1 MTKQPQS
8 HAPVQEQQEPMGLV
22 ISLGAQPEVTPRFW
36 AYVWSDVP
44 EVDHDAPAR
53 RAA

>member
-8 HAPVQEQQEPMGLV
+8 IAQEQEPIGLV
-22 ISLGAQPEVTPRFW
+22 ISLGAQPDVTPRFW

-44 EVDHDAPAR
+44 EVDESHTPAR

>member
-8 HAPVQEQQEPMGLV
+8 QVQEQEPIGLV
-22 ISLGAQPEVTPRFW
+22 ISLGAQPDVTPRFW

-44 EVDHDAPAR
+44 ELDQEQPAR

>member
-8 HAPVQEQQEPMGLV
+8 HAPVQEQQEPIGLV
-22 ISLGAQPEVTPRFW
+22 ISLGVQADVTPRFW

-44 EVDHDAPAR
+44 ELDQDAATR

>member
-1 MTKQPQS
+1 MTKQPKS
-8 HAPVQEQQEPMGLV
+8 PAPAQEQQEPIGLV

-44 EVDHDAPAR
+44 EVQQDAAAR